1 MSERAPRGRAVL
13 FAVVAIMVLA
23 SCGFPVGDSSGGR
36 GERASL
42 DMQQAAE
49 RADAMLD
56 ATFEAIV
63 PEVEWTH
70 DTTTAGSCDVVR
82 RRTVLTV
89 ISDTRRGGFLGLV
102 ERNWKAKGYRITAV
116 RPHKE
121 SPAVYAVSPDGFGIR
136 LLFGY
141 EGQAF
146 FQVATP
152 CVQESKVAESKTPPN
167 GPTYLPGQEIP
178 APTSGPPSGRPGR
191 PRRRPFGPRPPLS
204 PPPRRRSRSTP

>member
-1 MSERAPRGRAVL
+1 
-13 FAVVAIMVLA
+13 MVLA

-178 APTSGPPSGRPGR
+178 APNVRSPFWSAGTPAPPSVRPTSAAQ
-191 PRRRPFGPRPPLS
+191 PS
-204 PPPRRRSRSTP
+204 PSS